1 MTTPPAH
8 PASWA
13 LAALLMAAALPASAA
28 DVLTR
33 NDTLVLTDPGTATLT
48 HSITQ
53 WVDLSSQPFTAGDT
67 FHDRYTF
74 DVTGGLF
81 SAAAGTFELTIGTT
95 AVFQLQDLQLRLF
108 QLDNPAL
115 PVGDVS
121 AGTPANTTLLYA
133 SAETTGQDT
142 IPTMS
147 LSAGRYLLE
156 VNGLVTGTAG
166 GSYAGVINLAS
177 VAAVPEA
184 PGLLMATVGGV
195 ALMLRRRGR
204 PGQAA

>member
-1 MTTPPAH
+1 MMITPH

-13 LAALLMAAALPASAA
+13 LAALLVATTLPAAAA

-33 NDTLVLTDPGTATLT
+33 NDTLVLADPGTATLT

-53 WVDLSSQPFTAGDT
+53 WVDLSNQPFTAGDT

-81 SAAAGTFELTIGTT
+81 SAAAGTFELSIGTT
-95 AVFQLQDLQLRLF
+95 AVFQLQDLQLRLY
-108 QLDNPAL
+108 QLTDPAQ
-115 PVGDVS
+115 PVGTVT
-121 AGTPANTTLLYA
+121 AGTPSNTALLYA
-133 SAETTGQDT
+133 STETAGQDS
-142 IPTMS
+142 IPALS

-166 GSYAGVINLAS
+166 GSYAGVVNLAS
-177 VAAVPEA
+177 VTAVPETS
-184 PGLLMATVGGV
+184 GLLMATVGGV
-195 ALMLRRRGR
+195 ALALRRRR
-204 PGQAA
+204 PRA